1 LALIA
6 QKLASVSGISTNQG
20 TLEQVVRIEHV
31 EFPNVTS
38 SSEIQD
44 AFASLVNDAS

>member
-1 LALIA
+1 VD
-6 QKLASVSGISTNQG
+6 SG
-20 TLEQVVRIEHV
+20 TLEQLVRIEHV

-44 AFASLVNDAS
+44 AFASIVNDASQWAKRK